1 MTTHFKGVNR
11 MRGRLLT
18 YEELVNEN
26 KQALLADRIKIEEI
40 ELRLEQRQIKL
51 VEEKRKNQA
60 AL

>member
-1 MTTHFKGVNR
+1 